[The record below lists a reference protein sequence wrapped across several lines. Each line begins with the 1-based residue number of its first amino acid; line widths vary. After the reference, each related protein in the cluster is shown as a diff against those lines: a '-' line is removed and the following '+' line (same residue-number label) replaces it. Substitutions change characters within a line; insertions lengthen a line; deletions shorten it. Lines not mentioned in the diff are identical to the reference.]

1 MHDRTTAPDGFRHHN
16 AGGNMATFRVD
27 YVLSI
32 EVEAEDEDS
41 AEEQA
46 DEWLGT
52 ADPQDVI
59 GQITDIP
66 LSVEEV

>member
-1 MHDRTTAPDGFRHHN
+1 
-16 AGGNMATFRVD
+16 MATFRVD